1 MHTWRRIRG
10 GARFGGVFGLV
21 ALLLIIMIG
30 IAVGNLHA
38 QRRADRQ
45 VAESA
50 AVQRDAQTA
59 KFRIADFNG
68 WQTAYA
74 FDAIRGVPGAADDG
88 VQRRRFLTSAAT
100 LRQDLARIGAH
111 PLTAAQRQ
119 QLTVAED
126 ALDQFMDLDARI
138 VSGYRS
144 GVPSRIA
151 AANDLVTGEELQ
163 WFDRAATAV
172 DHLSALA
179 QADADAD
186 AAAVRRTS
194 SRAQTIMVVV
204 GVGCVLLTAV
214 LALLAT
220 RTFAN
225 TARYKAML
233 AAIAE
238 QSGDATIA
246 LTLDGVITAWNTAA
260 ERVYGFT
267 AEEAIGRTPAIFMLP
282 ARAHLVSVTL
292 AEVAA
297 GRQIHIEGAPRLRKD
312 GRQIR
317 VSTMVVPIRDGNG
330 VVVAAAA
337 TERDVTARMRRE
349 AEEQLANDRAER
361 AGRLESLGQLAG
373 GVAHDFNNVLAII
386 LSCAEF
392 IADEQGGHVA
402 DDLARIRDAARR
414 GQSLTTQLLMFAKRD
429 PAHAENVDLNSAV
442 TGANDLL
449 GRTIGADITLRC
461 HTYDGALPVRVDRGR
476 LDQILLNLV
485 INARDAMPDGGVV
498 DVGTDLVELATASV
512 VMPLPAGRY
521 AQLTVTDNGTG
532 MSAEVRDRLF
542 EPFFTTKPSD
552 KGTGLGL
559 ATVYG
564 IVIDAE
570 GTITV
575 DSTPGAGTTF
585 RILLPFATR
594 SADGAGRLAPILG
607 TGHGK
612 GERILVVEDDDT
624 IRDDVVRILKP
635 NGYRTTAVRD
645 ADSAL
650 RMDLNNVDLLITDM
664 ILPDRYGSAVADQIH
679 AQHPDLPVLFLAGQ
693 GDPVVVSE
701 SAKAERI
708 RTVYKPF
715 TADEL
720 LSNVGKALD
729 ATTAR
734 PRQG

>member
-1 MHTWRRIRG
+1 MHTWRRIHG
-10 GARFGGVFGLV
+10 GVRLGGVFGLV

-30 IAVGNLHA
+30 IAVGNIHA

-50 AVQRDAQTA
+50 AVQRDALTA
-59 KFRIADFNG
+59 KFRTADFNG

-74 FDAIRGVPGAADDG
+74 FDAIRGVPGAAADDG
-88 VQRRRFLTSAAT
+88 VQRRRFLASAAA
-100 LRQDLARIGAH
+100 LRQDLARIRSH
-111 PLTAAQRQ
+111 RLTAAQRQ
-119 QLTVAED
+119 QLVIAED
-126 ALDQFMDLDARI
+126 AFNHFMDLDARI

-151 AANDLVTGEELQ
+151 VANDLVAGEELQ

-179 QADADAD
+179 QADADKD
-186 AAAVRRTS
+186 AAVARRTS
-194 SRAQTIMVVV
+194 SRALTIMVVV
-204 GVGCVLLTAV
+204 GVGCLLLAAV

-220 RTFAN
+220 RTYAD

-233 AAIAE
+233 AAIVE
-238 QSGDATIA
+238 QSADATIA

-267 AEEAIGRTPAIFMLP
+267 AEEAIGRSPTIFMLP
-282 ARAHLVSVTL
+282 SRAHLVRYTL
-292 AEVAA
+292 GEVAA
-297 GRQIHIEGAPRLRKD
+297 GRQIRIEGAPRLRKD
-312 GRQIR
+312 GSQIR
-317 VSTMVVPIRDGNG
+317 VSTIVVPIRDENG

-373 GVAHDFNNVLAII
+373 GVAHDFNNLLAII

-392 IADEQGGHVA
+392 IAEEPGELMA

-414 GQSLTTQLLMFAKRD
+414 GQALTTQLLMFAKRE
-429 PAHAENVDLNSAV
+429 PAQAENVDLNSAV

-449 GRTIGADITLRC
+449 GRTIGGNITLRC
-461 HTYDGALPVRVDRGR
+461 QTYDGALPVRVDRGR

-485 INARDAMPDGGVV
+485 INARDAMPGGGVIDV
-498 DVGTDLVELATASV
+498 DTDLVELATGIV

-521 AQLTVTDNGTG
+521 AQLTVSDNGTG

-542 EPFFTTKPSD
+542 EPFFTTKPSE

-575 DSTPGAGTTF
+575 DSTPGVGTTF
-585 RILLPFATR
+585 RILLPVVTQSAE
-594 SADGAGRLAPILG
+594 ADGQPAPGPGDGLG
-607 TGHGK
+607 N

-624 IRDDVVRILKP
+624 VRDDVVRILNP
-635 NGYRTTAVRD
+635 NGYRATAVRD
-645 ADSAL
+645 AESAL
-650 RMDLNNVDLLITDM
+650 RMDLDNVDLLITDM
-664 ILPDRYGSAVADQIH
+664 ILPDRHGAAVADQIH
-679 AQHPDLPVLFLAGQ
+679 AQHPDLPVLFIAGQ
-693 GDPVVVSE
+693 SDPMVVSE
-701 SAKAERI
+701 SATAER
-708 RTVYKPF
+708 TCTMYKPF

-729 ATTAR
+729 TRATR
-734 PRQG
+734 PG